1 MTLFQTTLQNYSNKN
16 SVCVW
21 GGEGLALNKDTAAS
35 MANSVEVPQKIK
47 ISSTMIFS
55 ISTSE
60 YSSEENEVTISKR
73 YLYPSFIAVH
83 LQQLRHGNNPSVL

>member
-1 MTLFQTTLQNYSNKN
+1 ML
-16 SVCVW
+16 
-21 GGEGLALNKDTAAS
+21 GGGLALNKDTAAS
-35 MANSVEVPQKIK
+35 MANSMEVPQKIK

-83 LQQLRHGNNPSVL
+83 LQQLRHGNNPSIL

>member
-1 MTLFQTTLQNYSNKN
+1 ML
-16 SVCVW
+16 
-21 GGEGLALNKDTAAS
+21 GGGLALNKDTAAS
-35 MANSVEVPQKIK
+35 MANSMEVPQKIN

-73 YLYPSFIAVH
+73 YPWELVMDREAWHATVH
-83 LQQLRHGNNPSVL
+83 EVAKSWTGLSD